1 MKIVFLEVGNL
12 GDDMDFEQFRQLGE
26 VVFYETTPDELVRER
41 IADADIVAINK
52 IPMNRETLEQAPN
65 VKLICVTATGTNNID
80 FAYTNSRGIQVAN
93 VSSYSTN
100 TVVQH
105 TFAMAFY
112 LLEKLAYYDNYVKSG
127 KYMESPYFVHMGQPF
142 HDLKGMTWGI
152 VGLGEIGR
160 GVADIAR
167 AFGCKVIYFSTSGK
181 NHNPDYTQVSMEE
194 LLKES
199 DIISIHAPLNSTT
212 NGLFHYDVL
221 KQMKPTALLLN
232 LGRGPIVNDTDLARA
247 LQEGVIAGAGLD
259 VLPIEPM
266 AKDSPLAAI
275 QDSSRLFITPHI
287 AWASVESRTRLVDQ
301 VYKNMLDFIKT
312 LV

>member
-52 IPMNRETLEQAPN
+52 IPMNRETLEQATN

-112 LLEKLAYYDNYVKSG
+112 LLENLPYYDKYVKSG
-127 KYMESPYFVHMGQPF
+127 EYMNSPYFVHMGQPF

-160 GVADIAR
+160 GVAAIAK

-199 DIISIHAPLNSTT
+199 DIISIHAPLNSIT

-266 AKDSPLAAI
+266 TKDSPLAAI

-301 VYKNMLDFIKT
+301 VYKNMVDFIKT